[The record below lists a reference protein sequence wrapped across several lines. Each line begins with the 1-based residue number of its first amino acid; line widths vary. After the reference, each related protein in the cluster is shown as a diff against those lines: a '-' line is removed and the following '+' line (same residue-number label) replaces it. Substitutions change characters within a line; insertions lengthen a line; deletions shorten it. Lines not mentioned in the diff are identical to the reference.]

1 MGQNLQTVMSRTLA
15 TLVLLVPLSLNGL
28 WMVCAESPTGLP
40 VQDAPEAAP
49 VEVSSAA
56 PHCSGSM
63 CPLEKPAETG
73 AICLLSSTGDG
84 SSIAAFAFVVAA
96 PASAVSVIA
105 SERSMAERSEF
116 ATTLYADASLNHTS
130 PPPRA

>member
-1 MGQNLQTVMSRTLA
+1 MLRRFA

-28 WMVCAESPTGLP
+28 WMVCAESPTDSP
-40 VQDAPEAAP
+40 VPDAPEAAP
-49 VEVSSAA
+49 VDVASAV
-56 PHCSGSM
+56 PHCSGAM
-63 CPLEKPAETG
+63 CPIEKPAETG

-84 SSIAAFAFVVAA
+84 VSIAAFAFVVAA
-96 PASAVSVIA
+96 PAAAVSMIA
-105 SERSMAERSEF
+105 SEISVAAQSEF